1 MNLNPGLWI
10 FVESGTQF
18 SSKSNKLQT
27 PCQSSSK
34 ELNKQH
40 LCKFSK
46 THNQFKQTTN
56 VTDEYTPIW
65 IWIEYT
71 NPSSPCPNRIT
82 LQQCKENRRTKCYEV
97 EKAVNIAS
105 GCTQNHNQV
114 YCFTERM
121 ATSCVVHLGWKK
133 KSPSVVDTTKAL
145 IQKFIWMKDD
155 GNGPKGQTT
164 GKNMTKYLIIIT
176 LRSRY
181 WCTQSHNRNNSESYH
196 FYWMN
201 NVRRIT
207 TRIYRNRF
215 ILAFSFDLASPWELV
230 T

>member
-133 KSPSVVDTTKAL
+133 KKS
-145 IQKFIWMKDD
+145 
-155 GNGPKGQTT
+155 
-164 GKNMTKYLIIIT
+164 
-176 LRSRY
+176 
-181 WCTQSHNRNNSESYH
+181 
-196 FYWMN
+196 
-201 NVRRIT
+201 VRRRYSQSSHT
-207 TRIYRNRF
+207 KIYMDERWWKWTQRSNRRQKH
-215 ILAFSFDLASPWELV
+215 D
-230 T
+230 